1 MKFKK
6 IYRRLTRRRWTIGFL
21 NNSIEDVIA
30 GKEPKVSWISHNYTD
45 RWFADPFILD
55 VTDDVI
61 FVLVEEF
68 LYNLGRARIA
78 RLSIDRKSL
87 YVKESV
93 PILTLPTHLSYPAI
107 IRKEGEVFIYPESGA
122 SGKLLLYKYDLKSN
136 TLEETCVLSDENLG
150 DATYT
155 NMWGEDM
162 LFCTTPDAFNGHT
175 LHIYRKN
182 ANGLYKDSET
192 LCFPDNVARMA
203 GDFFEVNGRI
213 YRPAQDCNKSYG
225 NGTVIQE
232 IERSETGWNIK
243 ETNRYF
249 SKNKLYP
256 LGMHTINTYKGVT
269 VVDAVGYRKPFIGSI
284 LSRIR
289 NLA

>member
-55 VTDDVI
+55 VTDDII

-93 PILTLPTHLSYPAI
+93 PTLTLPTHLSYPAI

-122 SGKLLLYKYDLKSN
+122 SGKLLLYKYDIKSN

-162 LFCTTPDAFNGHT
+162 LFCTTPDSFNGHT

-182 ANGLYKDSET
+182 ANGVYKDSET
-192 LCFPDNVARMA
+192 LSFPDNIARMA
-203 GDFFEVNGRI
+203 GDFFKVNGKI

-232 IERSETGWNIK
+232 IERTKTGWNIK
-243 ETNRYF
+243 EINRFF

-269 VVDAVGYRKPFIGSI
+269 VVDAVGYRKPFVGRI
-284 LSRIR
+284 LSWLR
-289 NLA
+289 NFA